1 MSGILNVLLKT
12 LLHYLRKNSPL
23 YVVLTL
29 DYLIFYLT
37 CHKTID
43 FRIFQKKKNI
53 NMDLERYLCFLE
65 KKFYLYNNWF
75 KFRLTVNDSIPTND
89 FYIENEWKIIF
100 HFHQHL
106 YILH

>member
-43 FRIFQKKKNI
+43 FRIFQK
-53 NMDLERYLCFLE
+53 E
-65 KKFYLYNNWF
+65 KKHQYGCRKIFVFF
-75 KFRLTVNDSIPTND
+75 K
-89 FYIENEWKIIF
+89 EKIFICTIIG
-100 HFHQHL
+100 L
-106 YILH
+106 NSD